1 MIAYNNLVKEVKMNF
16 EEYCKNTK
24 FENTNKVEN
33 QVKTQKLSEEEL
45 KTKLDNYKDMNSDML
60 MSELIKET
68 NKQKANGNFNEK
80 TISELSSTLKPML
93 NDVQKQKLDEIL
105 KMLR

>member
-1 MIAYNNLVKEVKMNF
+1 MNF

-24 FENTNKVEN
+24 FENTSKVEN

-45 KTKLDNYKDMNSDML
+45 KIKLDNYKDMNSDML